1 MHKPTGIQ
9 IPLSVPCLGPEEEQ
23 AVLQCVQS
31 GWVSSAS
38 PSVKA
43 FETAFANK
51 IGSRFA
57 IATNSGTAA
66 LHMAMLAL
74 NIQAGDEVIVP
85 AMSFVATVNPVRY
98 LGATP
103 VFVDVESTRFG
114 MNAALVESAITS
126 KTKAIVVAHLY
137 GFPALI
143 RPIVKIAEKYNL
155 PIIEDAAEALGASVD
170 GDYVGTIGT
179 IGCFSFNGNKTITC
193 GGGGMIVTDDATLAE
208 RILHLS
214 TQARESGLDIAH
226 DDIGYNARMT
236 GMQASLGL
244 AQLAKLDRFVARK
257 REVALTYAQELSL
270 LSGIQTKYLVE
281 PLVETKPSYWLSV
294 ALLEDANQR
303 DRLIKQAAAL
313 GIEFRPFFKPIN
325 MLAPYIPYSKGRF
338 PVAEELWRRG
348 LCLPS
353 CCSMSDEQQ
362 QEVMLFLEA
371 FLGKKTEELSLYT
384 TRDNALQQYR

>member
-1 MHKPTGIQ
+1 MRKSPAIQ

-43 FETAFANK
+43 FETAFAEK
-51 IGSRFA
+51 IGSKFA

-66 LHMAMLAL
+66 LHMAMVAL
-74 NIQAGDEVIVP
+74 DIQPGDEVIVP

-98 LGATP
+98 LNAIP

-114 MNAALVESAITS
+114 MNAALVEAAITP

-143 RPIVKIAEKYNL
+143 RPIVKVAEKYNL

-170 GDYVGTIGT
+170 GDYIGTIGT

-193 GGGGMIVTDDATLAE
+193 GGGGMIVTNNPTLAE
-208 RILHLS
+208 RMLHLT
-214 TQARESGLDIAH
+214 TQARETGLDISH
-226 DDIGYNARMT
+226 DDIGYNTRMT

-257 REVALTYAQELSL
+257 REVALMYAQELSL
-270 LSGIQTKYLVE
+270 ISGIQTKYLVE

-294 ALLEDANQR
+294 ALLEDANNR
-303 DRLIKQAAAL
+303 DRLIKRAAEL

-325 MLAPYIPYSKGRF
+325 MLDPYLPFVKGRF

-353 CCSMSDEQQ
+353 CCSMTDEQQ
-362 QEVMLFLEA
+362 QQVMAFLAE
-371 FLGKKTEELSLYT
+371 FLGKRTEELSLYT
-384 TRDNALQQYR
+384 SQDISIEQYR